1 MSTLLLTT
9 KDELAEILHQVLN
22 ERESDS
28 EKKNRTKSLTI
39 HQVSKILGRADATI
53 KKYVE
58 TGILKTTIDGRI
70 PETELERFLS
80 ASK

>member
-1 MSTLLLTT
+1 MGNVILTT
-9 KDELAEILHQVLN
+9 NDDLAAIVHRVLD
-22 ERESDS
+22 EREAAS
-28 EKKNRTKSLTI
+28 EKKNRTKSQTI
-39 HQVSKILGRADATI
+39 HQVAKILGRADATI